1 MERVVCVAAAAP
13 PRSTCGGGAAGD
25 GPMSLLGAEPARE
38 RPALDV
44 EGAVQAGLA
53 GNPEQT
59 CGTLVGQR

>member
-1 MERVVCVAAAAP
+1 
-13 PRSTCGGGAAGD
+13 
-25 GPMSLLGAEPARE
+25 MSLLGAEPARE